1 MEPPPLVQAAKQY
14 SISEDL
20 LNTKANITFAQLLQ
34 SPQIRKELKK
44 SITPRRKGAKHVHFG
59 KSVNIPK
66 GATFTPLICKAQVYG
81 WTIDLI
87 VDSGSSISVISENF
101 MKDIGHHPTKTSTRT
116 VSDIHGEKKLP
127 IGIVENIQ
135 VAIEGVKATVDMDVI
150 NASDYA
156 VIVGTDWLTKVKA
169 KIEFDPPQ
177 LTVYQNGVTVTVPC
191 SQLRLKKED
200 KDILM
205 PEEESD
211 SSSESDSEDE
221 AYTYVT
227 FTGEI
232 EENSQVIFNK
242 KGIKIC
248 GHQYDWFQYERLK
261 AQMERKPSKKTSWIY
276 APWGPGARC

>member
-1 MEPPPLVQAAKQY
+1 MFEDPDLEEESYNAEAYPANRHPRKSHQNSPYGRKENENPKKSVEKTKQKKVIKMEPPPLVQAAKQY

-156 VIVGTDWLTKVKA
+156 IIVGTDWLTKVKA
-169 KIEFDPPQ
+169 KIE
-177 LTVYQNGVTVTVPC
+177 
-191 SQLRLKKED
+191 
-200 KDILM
+200 
-205 PEEESD
+205 
-211 SSSESDSEDE
+211 
-221 AYTYVT
+221 
-227 FTGEI
+227 
-232 EENSQVIFNK
+232 
-242 KGIKIC
+242 
-248 GHQYDWFQYERLK
+248 
-261 AQMERKPSKKTSWIY
+261 
-276 APWGPGARC
+276 